1 MSHKAAPTPGNHEFH
16 EAHET
21 AVFVTFVQFVVS
33 AARHAPFE
41 RRRRSSRVA
50 FVRSPA
56 RFPERTPTPDDP
68 RFLDLFV
75 PQALGADLL
84 LAGTPYDGAVIGRKG
99 CRDGPT
105 AIREAFRWLGGWD
118 PGAGGIGGGRSLK
131 GLRIHDLGDV
141 PPVEGDTRAT
151 HEAVQAHLGKA
162 ISGKQPLVVLG
173 GDNSLSYATFRALHE
188 AHGGRW
194 GVVVLDAHYDLRPVE
209 GQPSSGTPYRRI
221 LTEVVGRPVKG
232 PNLVEVGI
240 RPYANAPSLAAFA
253 REHGVRVLPVSEV
266 RRRGMPEV
274 AEEAVA
280 QAGDGADHLFLSVD
294 IDGLDQS
301 IAPGCS
307 APGAGGLTFDEARV
321 LVEAVAADRRCR
333 GMDVVEVAPNLDPT
347 GNTARVA
354 AQLVAHFAG
363 ALHAR
368 R

>member
-1 MSHKAAPTPGNHEFH
+1 
-16 EAHET
+16 
-21 AVFVTFVQFVVS
+21 
-33 AARHAPFE
+33 
-41 RRRRSSRVA
+41 VA
-50 FVRSPA
+50 FARSPA

-75 PQALGADLL
+75 PDAKAADLL
-84 LAGTPYDGAVIGRKG
+84 LAGAPYDGAVIGRKG
-99 CRDGPT
+99 CREGPA

-118 PGAGGIGGGRSLK
+118 ADRGHSLK

-151 HEAVQAHLGKA
+151 HEAVRVHLAQALA
-162 ISGKQPLVVLG
+162 RKQPLVVLG

-209 GQPSSGTPYRRI
+209 GSPSSGTPYRRI

-240 RPYANAPSLAAFA
+240 RPYANAPGLAAFA
-253 REHGVRVLPVSEV
+253 REHGVHVLPVAEV
-266 RRRGMPEV
+266 RRRGMAEV
-274 AEEAVA
+274 ADEAVA

-307 APGAGGLTFDEARV
+307 APGAGGLTFDEART
-321 LVEAVAADRRCR
+321 LVEAVAADRRCK
-333 GMDVVEVAPNLDPT
+333 GMDVVEVAPSLDPT

-363 ALHAR
+363 AVHSR

>member
-1 MSHKAAPTPGNHEFH
+1 
-16 EAHET
+16 
-21 AVFVTFVQFVVS
+21 
-33 AARHAPFE
+33 
-41 RRRRSSRVA
+41 VA

-75 PQALGADLL
+75 PDARRAGLL
-84 LAGTPYDGAVIGRKG
+84 LAGIPYDGAVIGRKG

-118 PGAGGIGGGRSLK
+118 PAAAGGRSLR
-131 GLRIHDLGDV
+131 GLRIHDLGDA

-151 HEAVQAHLGKA
+151 HEAARALLAKA
-162 ISGKQPLVVLG
+162 VADAGGAPLVVLG
-173 GDNSLSYATFRALHE
+173 GDNSLSYATFRALHD
-188 AHGGRW
+188 AHGGTW

-221 LTEVVGRPVKG
+221 LTEVVGRPVRG

-240 RPYANAPSLAAFA
+240 RPYANAPGLAAFA
-253 REHGVRVLPVSEV
+253 REQGVRVVPVPEV
-266 RRRGMPEV
+266 RRRGIAEV

-280 QAGDGADHLFLSVD
+280 QAGDGVDHLFLSVD

-307 APGAGGLTFDEARV
+307 APGAGGLSFDEASA
-321 LVEAVAADRRCR
+321 LVEAVASDPRCR
-333 GMDVVEVAPNLDPT
+333 GMDVVEVAPGLDPT

-363 ALHAR
+363 ALHGR

>member
-1 MSHKAAPTPGNHEFH
+1 M
-16 EAHET
+16 
-21 AVFVTFVQFVVS
+21 
-33 AARHAPFE
+33 
-41 RRRRSSRVA
+41 A

-68 RFLDLFV
+68 RLLDLLV
-75 PQALGADLL
+75 ADAKGAGLL
-84 LAGTPYDGAVIGRKG
+84 LAGVPFDGAVIGRKG

-105 AIREAFRWLGGWD
+105 AIREAFRWIGGWD
-118 PGAGGIGGGRSLK
+118 ADRGRSLR

-151 HEAVQAHLGKA
+151 HDAVRLHLAQALAANG
-162 ISGKQPLVVLG
+162 GPPLVVLG
-173 GDNSLSYATFRALHE
+173 GDNSLSYATFRGLHE
-188 AHGGRW
+188 AHGGKW

-209 GQPSSGTPYRRI
+209 GSPSSGTPYRRI
-221 LTEVVGRPVKG
+221 LTEVVGRPVRG

-253 REHGVRVLPVSEV
+253 RQQGVRVLPVGEV
-266 RRRGMPEV
+266 RRRGMAEV
-274 AEEAVA
+274 AEEALA
-280 QAGDGADHLFLSVD
+280 QAGDGVDHLFLSVD

-321 LVEAVAADRRCR
+321 LVEAVAADRRCK
-333 GMDVVEVAPNLDPT
+333 GMDVVEVAPNLDLT
-347 GNTARVA
+347 GNTPRVA

-363 ALHAR
+363 AVHAR

>member
-1 MSHKAAPTPGNHEFH
+1 
-16 EAHET
+16 
-21 AVFVTFVQFVVS
+21 
-33 AARHAPFE
+33 
-41 RRRRSSRVA
+41 VA

-56 RFPERTPTPDDP
+56 RHPERTPTPDDP

-75 PQALGADLL
+75 GDPRQAHLL
-84 LAGTPYDGAVIGRKG
+84 LAGLPYDGAVIGRKG
-99 CRDGPT
+99 CKDGPT

-118 PGAGGIGGGRSLK
+118 ADRGASLK

-141 PPVEGDTRAT
+141 SPASQDTRQVHAD
-151 HEAVQAHLGKA
+151 VQKQLASVLGKT
-162 ISGKQPLVVLG
+162 QTLVALG
-173 GDNSLSYATFRALHE
+173 GDNSLSYATFRALHDV
-188 AHGGRW
+188 HGGRW

-221 LTEVVGRPVKG
+221 LTEVPGKPVRG

-240 RPYANAPSLAAFA
+240 RPYANAPGLALFA
-253 REHGVRVLPVSEV
+253 KEHGVRVLPMAKV
-266 RRRGMPEV
+266 RELGP
-274 AEEAVA
+274 AETAAAALEE
-280 QAGDGADHLFLSVD
+280 AGDGVDHLFLSVD

-307 APGAGGLTFDEARV
+307 APGAGGLSFEEARAV
-321 LVEAVAADRRCR
+321 VEAVAGDRRCR

-368 R
+368 